1 VNYMLRNVS
10 NLIAFLLFEFQFPP
24 LFNVFIYN
32 AFELSCFVLP
42 GTRYRN
48 TGVLS
53 QSSRINVRHF

>member
-10 NLIAFLLFEFQFPP
+10 NLIAFLFFEFQFPP

-42 GTRYRN
+42 GTRYGN
-48 TGVLS
+48 TGV
-53 QSSRINVRHF
+53 